1 MMSIITQKKYEN
13 GMSENFEY
21 VWHVGEPLPDLN
33 VQGVLVVQADG
44 DELEFIY
51 REFANIP
58 HGRGSVVMWFGDM
71 AKFIAGNL

>member
-1 MMSIITQKKYEN
+1 MLYITEGVEKKARSI
-13 GMSENFEY
+13 S
-21 VWHVGEPLPDLN
+21 WHVGEPLPDLN
-33 VQGVLVVQADG
+33 IQGVLVVQADG

-58 HGRGSVVMWFGDM
+58 HGRGSVVSWFGDM

>member
-1 MMSIITQKKYEN
+1 MLYIAEGTQEGANSI
-13 GMSENFEY
+13 S
-21 VWHVGEPLPDLN
+21 WHVGEPLPEID
-33 VQGVLVVQADG
+33 VSRVLVVQADG

-58 HGRGSVVMWFGDM
+58 HGRGGVVMWYGDM